1 MSASCSVMPVIRRR
15 VRGQSSPMSHIHVPS
30 EIPIRYLARSKKWDM
45 IFLGMF
51 VVGFVGF
58 FFAWSIDP
66 DRAWQ
71 SYVSNWLFFTNIAM
85 GAVLLTV
92 VTWITKAKWNWS
104 VRRVSLAFVA
114 FLPVSLVMFVPMLL
128 LGESYFPWIAE
139 VAQDPILDPILAKKS
154 AYLNPRFL
162 LARNVIG
169 VFVLFGMSLY
179 FAYLALRPD
188 MGLTEGHADAD
199 QAFDTGTGAIV
210 STNRGRE
217 FFREHLSRG
226 WLGQEIEEVVSYRR
240 MTRLAPAFVI
250 VYAVVMSMLSYDWVM
265 SLEPHWFSTMMG
277 PWFFMGAFWSGIAAT
292 AITVTFLKREGDVLD
307 KAMGRQQLHDLG
319 KLTFAFSV
327 FWAYLFFAQYLVI
340 WYGKLPWEQIW
351 IIHRAE
357 EPWGKWSALLIVM
370 CFVVPF
376 AGLIGRKPKMT
387 PWIFRSI
394 AIVLLAGLWLE
405 KHLMV
410 APSVRSA
417 DTPTLGVTELVV
429 ALMFLGIFLYTIRWF
444 LSTFPL
450 IQVWQPMVDPE
461 TFEVE
466 MAASGMSYE

>member
-1 MSASCSVMPVIRRR
+1 
-15 VRGQSSPMSHIHVPS
+15 MSHIHVPS
-30 EIPIRYLARSKKWDM
+30 EIPIQYLPRSKKWDRV
-45 IFLGMF
+45 FLGMF
-51 VVGFVGF
+51 VVGLAGF
-58 FFAWSIDP
+58 LYARSVDP

-114 FLPVSLVMFVPMLL
+114 FLPISFVLFLPMLG
-128 LGESYFPWIAE
+128 LGEAYFPWVAE
-139 VAQDPILDPILAKKS
+139 MAQDPILDPILAKK
-154 AYLNPRFL
+154 APYLNMTFL
-162 LARNVIG
+162 LLRNVIG
-169 VFVLFGMSLY
+169 VLLLFGVSLY

-188 MGLTEGHADAD
+188 MGLTGGHADAD
-199 QAFDTGTGAIV
+199 
-210 STNRGRE
+210 RGRE
-217 FFREHLSRG
+217 WWRELLSRG
-226 WLGQEIEEVVSYRR
+226 WLGQEVEEVVSYRR

-250 VYAVVMSMLSYDWVM
+250 IYALMMSILSYDWVM
-265 SLEPHWFSTMMG
+265 SLEPHWYSTMMG

-292 AITVTFLKREGDVLD
+292 AVAVTFLKRGDNLLD
-307 KAMGRQQLHDLG
+307 KAMGRQQMHDLG
-319 KLTFAFSV
+319 KLTFAFAV

-357 EPWGKWSALLIVM
+357 EPWGKWSAALIVM

-376 AGLIGRKPKMT
+376 AGLLGRKPKMS
-387 PWIFRSI
+387 PLILRSI
-394 AIVLLAGLWLE
+394 AIVLLSGLWLE

-410 APSVRSA
+410 APSIRSP
-417 DTPTLGVTELVV
+417 DTPTLGVTELLV
-429 ALMFLGIFLYTIRWF
+429 ALMFLGIFLFAVRWF

-461 TFEVE
+461 TFEAE
-466 MAASGMSYE
+466 MAASGMPYE

>member
-1 MSASCSVMPVIRRR
+1 
-15 VRGQSSPMSHIHVPS
+15 MSHIHVPS
-30 EIPIRYLARSKKWDM
+30 EIPIWYLPRSKKWDM
-45 IFLGMF
+45 VFLGMF
-51 VVGFVGF
+51 GVGLVGFL
-58 FFAWSIDP
+58 FAWTTDP

-104 VRRVSLAFVA
+104 IRRVSLAFVA
-114 FLPVSLVMFVPMLL
+114 FLPFSFLMFVPMLF
-128 LGESYFPWIAE
+128 LGESYFPWVAE
-139 VAQDPILDPILAKKS
+139 VAQDPILDPILAKK
-154 AYLNPRFL
+154 APYLNMTFL
-162 LARNVIG
+162 RLRNVIG
-169 VFVLFGMSLY
+169 VLVLFGVSLY

-188 MGLTEGHADAD
+188 MGLTGGHADAD
-199 QAFDTGTGAIV
+199 TGRDRW
-210 STNRGRE
+210 RGL
-217 FFREHLSRG
+217 LSRR
-226 WLGQEIEEVVSYRR
+226 WLGQEVEEVVSYRR
-240 MTRLAPAFVI
+240 MTRLGPVFVI
-250 VYAVVMSMLSYDWVM
+250 IYALVLSMLSYDWVM
-265 SLEPHWFSTMMG
+265 SLEPHWYSTMMG

-292 AITVTFLKREGDVLD
+292 AVAVTFLKGKGDVID

-376 AGLIGRKPKMT
+376 AGLLGRKPKMN
-387 PWIFRSI
+387 PVFLRSV

-410 APSVRSA
+410 APSIRSP
-417 DTPTLGVTELVV
+417 DTPTLGITELLV
-429 ALMFLGIFLYTIRWF
+429 ALMFLGVFLYAVRWF
-444 LSTFPL
+444 LTTFPL

-466 MAASGMSYE
+466 MAASGMPYE

>member
-1 MSASCSVMPVIRRR
+1 
-15 VRGQSSPMSHIHVPS
+15 MSHIHVPS
-30 EIPIRYLARSKKWDM
+30 EIPIQYLPRSKKWDRV
-45 IFLGMF
+45 FLGMF
-51 VVGFVGF
+51 VVGLAGF
-58 FFAWSIDP
+58 LYARSVDP

-114 FLPVSLVMFVPMLL
+114 FLPISFVLFLPMLG
-128 LGESYFPWIAE
+128 LGEAYFPWVAE
-139 VAQDPILDPILAKKS
+139 VAQDPILDPILAKK
-154 AYLNPRFL
+154 APYLNMTFL
-162 LARNVIG
+162 LLRNVIG
-169 VFVLFGMSLY
+169 VLLLFGVSLY

-188 MGLTEGHADAD
+188 MGLTAGHADAD
-199 QAFDTGTGAIV
+199 
-210 STNRGRE
+210 RGRE
-217 FFREHLSRG
+217 WWRELLSRG
-226 WLGQEIEEVVSYRR
+226 WLGQEVEEVVSYRR

-250 VYAVVMSMLSYDWVM
+250 IYALMMSILSYDWVM
-265 SLEPHWFSTMMG
+265 SLEPHWYSTMMG

-292 AITVTFLKREGDVLD
+292 AVAVTFLKRGDDLLD
-307 KAMGRQQLHDLG
+307 KAMGRQQMHDLG
-319 KLTFAFSV
+319 KLTFAFAV

-357 EPWGKWSALLIVM
+357 EPWGKWSAALIVM

-376 AGLIGRKPKMT
+376 AGLLGRKPKMS
-387 PWIFRSI
+387 PLIFRSI
-394 AIVLLAGLWLE
+394 AIVLLSGLWLE

-410 APSVRSA
+410 APSIRSP
-417 DTPTLGVTELVV
+417 DTPTLGGTELLV
-429 ALMFLGIFLYTIRWF
+429 ALMFLGIFLFAVRWF

-461 TFEVE
+461 TFEAE
-466 MAASGMSYE
+466 MAASGMPYE

>member
-1 MSASCSVMPVIRRR
+1 
-15 VRGQSSPMSHIHVPS
+15 MSHIHVPS
-30 EIPIRYLARSKKWDM
+30 EIPIQYLPRSKKWDRV
-45 IFLGMF
+45 FLGMF
-51 VVGFVGF
+51 VVGLAGF
-58 FFAWSIDP
+58 LYARSVDP

-85 GAVLLTV
+85 GAVLLTI

-114 FLPVSLVMFVPMLL
+114 FLPISFVLFLPMLG
-128 LGESYFPWIAE
+128 LGEAYFPWVAE
-139 VAQDPILDPILAKKS
+139 MAQDPILDPILAKK
-154 AYLNPRFL
+154 APYLNMTFL
-162 LARNVIG
+162 LLRNVIG
-169 VFVLFGMSLY
+169 VLLLFGVSLY

-188 MGLTEGHADAD
+188 MGLTGGHADAD
-199 QAFDTGTGAIV
+199 
-210 STNRGRE
+210 RGRE
-217 FFREHLSRG
+217 WWRELLSRG
-226 WLGQEIEEVVSYRR
+226 WLGQEVEEVVSYRR

-250 VYAVVMSMLSYDWVM
+250 IYALMMSILSYDWVM
-265 SLEPHWFSTMMG
+265 SLEPHWYSTMMG

-292 AITVTFLKREGDVLD
+292 AVAVTFLKRGDNLLD
-307 KAMGRQQLHDLG
+307 KAMGRQQMHDLG
-319 KLTFAFSV
+319 KLTFAFAV

-357 EPWGKWSALLIVM
+357 EPWGKWSAALIVM

-376 AGLIGRKPKMT
+376 AGLLGRKPKMS
-387 PWIFRSI
+387 PLILRSI
-394 AIVLLAGLWLE
+394 AIVLLSGLWLE

-410 APSVRSA
+410 APSIRSP
-417 DTPTLGVTELVV
+417 DTPTLGVTELLV
-429 ALMFLGIFLYTIRWF
+429 ALMFLGIFLFAVRWF

-461 TFEVE
+461 TFEAE
-466 MAASGMSYE
+466 MAASGMPYE

>member
-1 MSASCSVMPVIRRR
+1 
-15 VRGQSSPMSHIHVPS
+15 MSHIHVPS
-30 EIPIRYLARSKKWDM
+30 EIPIQYLPRSKKWDRV
-45 IFLGMF
+45 FLGMF
-51 VVGFVGF
+51 VVGLAGF
-58 FFAWSIDP
+58 LYARSVDP

-114 FLPVSLVMFVPMLL
+114 FLPISFVLFLPMLG
-128 LGESYFPWIAE
+128 LGEAYFPWVAE
-139 VAQDPILDPILAKKS
+139 MAQDPILDPILAKK
-154 AYLNPRFL
+154 APYLNMTFL
-162 LARNVIG
+162 LLRNVIG
-169 VFVLFGMSLY
+169 VLLLFGVSLY

-188 MGLTEGHADAD
+188 MGLTAGHADAD
-199 QAFDTGTGAIV
+199 
-210 STNRGRE
+210 RGRE
-217 FFREHLSRG
+217 WWRELLSRG
-226 WLGQEIEEVVSYRR
+226 WLGQEVEEVVSYRR

-250 VYAVVMSMLSYDWVM
+250 IYALMMSILSYDWVM
-265 SLEPHWFSTMMG
+265 SLEPHWYSTMMG

-292 AITVTFLKREGDVLD
+292 AVAVTFLKRGDNLLD
-307 KAMGRQQLHDLG
+307 KAMGRQQMHDLG
-319 KLTFAFSV
+319 KLTFAFAV

-357 EPWGKWSALLIVM
+357 EPWGKWSAALIVM

-376 AGLIGRKPKMT
+376 AGLLGRKPKMS
-387 PWIFRSI
+387 PLILRSI
-394 AIVLLAGLWLE
+394 AIVLLSGLWLE

-410 APSVRSA
+410 APSIRSP
-417 DTPTLGVTELVV
+417 DTPTLGVTELLV
-429 ALMFLGIFLYTIRWF
+429 ALMFLGIFLFAVRWF

-461 TFEVE
+461 TFEAE
-466 MAASGMSYE
+466 MAASGMPYE